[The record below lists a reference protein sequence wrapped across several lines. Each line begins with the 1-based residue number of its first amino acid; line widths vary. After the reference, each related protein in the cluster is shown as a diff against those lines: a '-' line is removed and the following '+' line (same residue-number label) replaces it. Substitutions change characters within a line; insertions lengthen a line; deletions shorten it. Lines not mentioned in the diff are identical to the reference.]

1 MIPDNESIGS
11 YLKRIREEKK
21 MTIEE
26 VASALNLKKDN
37 IEAIESDTIIN
48 ILPPAYARGFIRNY
62 AEILELDRHEIIE
75 KFDILYRKETPRIYV
90 KDVGPLKP
98 AERRQ
103 KHNKSILAYLLFIL
117 VLAAIAVAVW
127 YHWHQTNKDSDK
139 KDDNSAKE
147 SMTKKSSTEM
157 LSNNGDEPGKGT
169 IPVVKPVIA
178 FPVQVNFSRNT
189 KIKARLDGTD
199 IYGAGKVFGPGVT
212 EYINAEKSLIL
223 EIDEAANVTVLLN
236 DKKIDGLPSSGKVRL
251 TFDSEH
257 KDTPKIEA
265 VPIESPL

>member
-37 IEAIESDTIIN
+37 IEAIESDTVIN
-48 ILPPAYARGFIRNY
+48 ILPVAYARGFIRNY
-62 AEILELDRHEIIE
+62 AEILELDKHEIIE

-103 KHNKSILAYLLFIL
+103 KHNKSILAYLLFIV
-117 VLAAIAVAVW
+117 VLSAIAVAVW

-139 KDDNSAKE
+139 RDDNS
-147 SMTKKSSTEM
+147 SRDSITGKSRTEITA
-157 LSNNGDEPGKGT
+157 NDGDEPGKGT

-189 KIKARLDGTD
+189 KIKAKLDGTD
-199 IYGAGKVFGPGVT
+199 IYGAGKVFGPGVS
-212 EYINAEKSLIL
+212 EYINAEKELIL
-223 EIDEAANVTVLLN
+223 EIDEAANVTVILN
-236 DKKIDGLPSSGKVRL
+236 NKKIDGLPSSGKVKL
-251 TFDSEH
+251 IFDDQH
-257 KDTPKIEA
+257 KDAPKIEP
-265 VPIESPL
+265 VPI